1 MSGVVTELTYV
12 TTKVPRPGFYNYHKK
27 DDDPDLSPETMR
39 YEVVIEDARD
49 QVQVL
54 DLDVQGITI
63 VPLDTKAADLY
74 DDEEVRST
82 YLPEVEALVK
92 ESTGAFR
99 VMAFDYNIRNKA
111 LAETREGIQQP
122 VTFVHNDYTHSSGP
136 QRVRDLCGDEA
147 DELLTKRVAVINV
160 WKPITGPVKQ
170 SPLAVCDASS
180 MEQSDFLETDLLYP
194 DRSGEIYSVTHRP
207 EHHWLYVSD
216 MQASEVML
224 LKCYDSDETGKA
236 RFTAHSAFEL
246 PDTEDMPTRESIEVR
261 TLAFFN

>member
-1 MSGVVTELTYV
+1 MSSVLTELTYV
-12 TTKVPRPGFYNYHKK
+12 TTKVPRPGFYNYQKN
-27 DDDPDLSPETMR
+27 DDDPDLAPETMH
-39 YEVVIEDARD
+39 YEVVVDDARD
-49 QVQVL
+49 QVQDL
-54 DLDVQGITI
+54 DLDVQGIAI
-63 VPLDTKAADLY
+63 VQLETKATDLY
-74 DDEEVRST
+74 RDEQVRSI

-92 ESTGAFR
+92 KFTGASR
-99 VMAFDYNIRNKA
+99 VMAFDYNIRNQA
-111 LAETREGIQQP
+111 LAETRKGIQKP
-122 VTFVHNDYTHSSGP
+122 VTFVHNDYTHGSGP

-147 DELLTKRVAVINV
+147 DELLTRRFAVINV
-160 WKPITGPVKQ
+160 WKPISGPVRQ

-246 PDTEDMPTRESIEVR
+246 PDTEDMPARESIEVR